1 MEVFICTL
9 ERILLLF
16 MFILAGYLLVK
27 FRALPKNSADVLAKL
42 ENNLFIPCLVLS
54 TFAGNFTVAK
64 ISEAWKLFLLGMAVS
79 IIMIVIAKLF
89 TPLISKDRFT
99 QNIYTYGLVFSN
111 FGFMGNAIVC
121 AVFPDVFLEYL
132 IFTLPMWTLI
142 YVWGVPFLLIPRA
155 EGESVSIKMQLGKFI
170 NPMFV
175 SMLIGM
181 ILGLAELDL
190 PPIELDVKT
199 GGVKQLKKE
208 IDGTTKNVE
217 GAAQAF
223 SALGSAMDSIENPG
237 AKVAGLVAQAIGSI
251 VAGYGSATAQAS
263 EYGPWAWIAFAIT
276 GLATMISMVA
286 GVKQATAGAY
296 ANGGIIPGNSFSG
309 DNQIAS
315 VNAGE
320 LILSRSQQS
329 NIASQLT
336 GNNPMQNLQLST
348 EISGTNL
355 RIVMNND
362 NRSKG
367 GSRGYYANIH

>member
-142 YVWGVPFLLIPRA
+142 YIWGVPFLLIPRA
-155 EGESVSIKMQLGKFI
+155 EGESVSIKKQLGKFI

-181 ILGLAELDL
+181 ILGLTELDL
-190 PPIELDVKT
+190 PSFLSASIDMAGECMSPVSMILT
-199 GGVKQLKKE
+199 GV
-208 IDGTTKNVE
+208 
-217 GAAQAF
+217 
-223 SALGSAMDSIENPG
+223 
-237 AKVAGLVAQAIGSI
+237 I
-251 VAGYGSATAQAS
+251 VAGMQLGRVLRQAS
-263 EYGPWAWIAFAIT
+263 IYIMTAIRLVLLPLIGIALFCILPVPEAYYTCTVCALAMPLGLNIMVIPSGYGKDTSLAAAAIIISHLASAVTIPLVFMLMEY
-276 GLATMISMVA
+276 
-286 GVKQATAGAY
+286 
-296 ANGGIIPGNSFSG
+296 
-309 DNQIAS
+309 
-315 VNAGE
+315 
-320 LILSRSQQS
+320 LI
-329 NIASQLT
+329 
-336 GNNPMQNLQLST
+336 G
-348 EISGTNL
+348 
-355 RIVMNND
+355 
-362 NRSKG
+362 
-367 GSRGYYANIH
+367 